1 MKTLKT
7 NYLKVTLQL
16 VLIVIALV
24 MFREII
30 GDWEH
35 SKQGLFGY

>member
-7 NYLKVTLQL
+7 NYLKVTIQL

-35 SKQGLFGY
+35 FKQGLFGY